1 MTELG
6 WDAWYT
12 VAVVVALVVILVKE
26 YLRPDMAMM
35 AALGAILAAGV
46 LEPADAFAGF
56 SNPAVLTVASL
67 FIVAAGVSR
76 TGAIDFM
83 DAWMTPRRAGVRATI
98 GRVMMPA
105 AFLSAFLN
113 NTPIVAML
121 IPRVQAVAERVG
133 ISSSRLLIPLSYA
146 AIAGGMTT
154 LIGTSTNLLASGF
167 LVQNGYEGFHM
178 FEFAWIGIPAACA
191 VIIYLMVFGPRLLPD
206 RSAGS
211 ETPGDVRDYLFELRV
226 PAGSSLVGRTIVDAE
241 LRSLKSGFL
250 VHVRRQNVIVQAAPS
265 EILREEDVLAFSGDP
280 DLIDRLLKRD
290 GLDRVM
296 NGYEGFHMFE
306 FAWIG
311 IPAACAVIIYLMVF
325 GPRLLPDRSAGSE
338 TPGDVRDYLFEL
350 RVPAGSS
357 LVGRTIVDAELRS
370 LKSGFLVHVRR
381 QNVIV
386 QAAPSEILREEDVLA
401 FSGDPDLID
410 RLLKRDGLDRVMNGV
425 DRPSIDH
432 QLMQFDAVVSA
443 NSGLIG
449 RTLKEVEFRE
459 TYQGVVLAIHRRDE
473 QIAGGLGSVP
483 LRAGDLL
490 LIEAL
495 PGFDRRHNQSGGDF
509 YLVVPRKV
517 VDEPVSERAPLAIIL
532 FAAMIVLSAIGVI
545 PLVSAAFI
553 AALLTIATKC
563 LRLSDARR
571 SIDFTVLLTMAA
583 ALGVGQAVAASG
595 LANAIGLSMVGLG
608 GYLGL
613 LGVLIALYLCT
624 VLLTEIMSNAA
635 AVILMLPIAL
645 SAAGELGVDPHGFA
659 IVVTIAASASF
670 LVPIGY
676 QTNLMVMSVAG
687 YRLADYLRAGIGVSA
702 IVMIITITVVNWLWL

>member
-167 LVQNGYEGFHM
+167 LVQ
-178 FEFAWIGIPAACA
+178 
-191 VIIYLMVFGPRLLPD
+191 
-206 RSAGS
+206 
-211 ETPGDVRDYLFELRV
+211 
-226 PAGSSLVGRTIVDAE
+226 
-241 LRSLKSGFL
+241 
-250 VHVRRQNVIVQAAPS
+250 
-265 EILREEDVLAFSGDP
+265 
-280 DLIDRLLKRD
+280 
-290 GLDRVM
+290 

>member
-1 MTELG
+1 MTDLG

-12 VAVVVALVVILVKE
+12 VAVVAALIVILVKE
-26 YLRPDMAMM
+26 YLRPDVAMM

-46 LEPADAFAGF
+46 LEPAEAFAGF

-67 FIVAAGVSR
+67 FVVAAGISR
-76 TGAIDFM
+76 TGALDFM
-83 DAWMTPRRAGVRATI
+83 DGWMTPRRRGVGATI
-98 GRVMMPA
+98 GRVMMPTA
-105 AFLSAFLN
+105 LFSAFLN

-121 IPRVQAVAERVG
+121 IPRVQAVAEKVG
-133 ISSSRLLIPLSYA
+133 VPSSRLLIPLSYA
-146 AIAGGMTT
+146 AIVGGMTT

-167 LVQNGYEGFHM
+167 LVQNGYEGFRM
-178 FEFAWIGIPAACA
+178 FEFAWIGVPAAAA
-191 VIIYLMVFGPRLLPD
+191 VILYLVMFGNRLLPD
-206 RSAGS
+206 RSSGS
-211 ETPGDVRDYLFELRV
+211 EGSSDARDYLFELRV
-226 PAGSSLVGRTIVDAE
+226 PTNSPLVGRTIIDAE
-241 LRSLKSGFL
+241 LRSLQAGFL
-250 VHVRRQNVIVQAAPS
+250 VHVRR
-265 EILREEDVLAFSGDP
+265 R
-280 DLIDRLLKRD
+280 
-290 GLDRVM
+290 
-296 NGYEGFHMFE
+296 
-306 FAWIG
+306 
-311 IPAACAVIIYLMVF
+311 
-325 GPRLLPDRSAGSE
+325 
-338 TPGDVRDYLFEL
+338 
-350 RVPAGSS
+350 
-357 LVGRTIVDAELRS
+357 
-370 LKSGFLVHVRR
+370 
-381 QNVIV
+381 NVIV

-425 DRPSIDH
+425 DRPSVDH
-432 QLMQFDAVVSA
+432 HLMQFEAVVSA
-443 NSGLIG
+443 NSGLVG

-509 YLVVPRKV
+509 YLVVPRKE

-532 FAAMIVLSAIGVI
+532 FATMIVLSAIGVI

-563 LRLSDARR
+563 LRLADARK
-571 SIDFTVLLTMAA
+571 SLDFTVLLTMAA
-583 ALGVGQAVAASG
+583 ALGVGQAVSASG
-595 LANAIGLSMVGLG
+595 LANAIGLGMVGVG
-608 GYLGL
+608 GHLGL

-624 VLLTEIMSNAA
+624 VLLTEVMSNAA

-659 IVVTIAASASF
+659 IAVTIAASASF

-687 YRLADYLRAGIGVSA
+687 YRLSDYLRAGIGVSI
-702 IVMIITITVVNWLWL
+702 IVMVITITVVNWLWL

>member
-83 DAWMTPRRAGVRATI
+83 DAWMTPRRGGVRATI

-296 NGYEGFHMFE
+296 NG
-306 FAWIG
+306 
-311 IPAACAVIIYLMVF
+311 
-325 GPRLLPDRSAGSE
+325 
-338 TPGDVRDYLFEL
+338 
-350 RVPAGSS
+350 
-357 LVGRTIVDAELRS
+357 
-370 LKSGFLVHVRR
+370 
-381 QNVIV
+381 
-386 QAAPSEILREEDVLA
+386 
-401 FSGDPDLID
+401 
-410 RLLKRDGLDRVMNGV
+410 V

-443 NSGLIG
+443 NSGLVG

-532 FAAMIVLSAIGVI
+532 FAAMIVLSATGVI

>member
-76 TGAIDFM
+76 TGATDFM

-167 LVQNGYEGFHM
+167 LVQ
-178 FEFAWIGIPAACA
+178 
-191 VIIYLMVFGPRLLPD
+191 
-206 RSAGS
+206 
-211 ETPGDVRDYLFELRV
+211 
-226 PAGSSLVGRTIVDAE
+226 
-241 LRSLKSGFL
+241 
-250 VHVRRQNVIVQAAPS
+250 
-265 EILREEDVLAFSGDP
+265 
-280 DLIDRLLKRD
+280 
-290 GLDRVM
+290 

>member
-76 TGAIDFM
+76 TGATDFM

-296 NGYEGFHMFE
+296 NG
-306 FAWIG
+306 
-311 IPAACAVIIYLMVF
+311 
-325 GPRLLPDRSAGSE
+325 
-338 TPGDVRDYLFEL
+338 
-350 RVPAGSS
+350 
-357 LVGRTIVDAELRS
+357 
-370 LKSGFLVHVRR
+370 
-381 QNVIV
+381 
-386 QAAPSEILREEDVLA
+386 
-401 FSGDPDLID
+401 
-410 RLLKRDGLDRVMNGV
+410 V

-432 QLMQFDAVVSA
+432 QLMQFDAVVSS
-443 NSGLIG
+443 NSGLVG

>member
-12 VAVVVALVVILVKE
+12 VSVVVALVVILVKE
-26 YLRPDMAMM
+26 YLRPDVAMM

-67 FIVAAGVSR
+67 FIVAAGISR

-83 DAWMTPRRAGVRATI
+83 DAWMTPRRGGVRATI

-167 LVQNGYEGFHM
+167 LVQNGYEGFSM
-178 FEFAWIGIPAACA
+178 FEFAWIGIPAAGA
-191 VIIYLMVFGPRLLPD
+191 VIIYLMIFGPRLLPN
-206 RSAGS
+206 RSAG
-211 ETPGDVRDYLFELRV
+211 G
-226 PAGSSLVGRTIVDAE
+226 
-241 LRSLKSGFL
+241 
-250 VHVRRQNVIVQAAPS
+250 
-265 EILREEDVLAFSGDP
+265 
-280 DLIDRLLKRD
+280 
-290 GLDRVM
+290 
-296 NGYEGFHMFE
+296 
-306 FAWIG
+306 
-311 IPAACAVIIYLMVF
+311 
-325 GPRLLPDRSAGSE
+325 E

-443 NSGLIG
+443 NSGLVG